1 MTQLGYYGRHR
12 TTVRSPRSGIAYR
25 GFVVVEALVAILIF
39 SLGVLGLVALQTRA
53 VTASADAQYR
63 VQAALLANELI
74 GRMWASDRTPT
85 TLQAQ
90 FDSTQ
95 NGSAFAAWAWQGYN
109 SSANA
114 QQTTAGA
121 ATGSVLATLP
131 MAGGVLMP
139 VVSVTPVTTG
149 TITNSLV
156 TVKLQWQTPNDLKA
170 AVVHSY
176 VTTAQIGG

>member
-1 MTQLGYYGRHR
+1 MKHR
-12 TTVRSPRSGIAYR
+12 TLKKNSGQ

-74 GRMWASDRTPT
+74 GKMWASDRTPA

-95 NGSAFAAWAWQGYN
+95 NGAGYTDWAWQGYDT
-109 SSANA
+109 SAHTH
-114 QQTTAGA
+114 QTIVGA
-121 ATGSVLATLP
+121 ASGSVLATLP

-139 VVSVTPVTTG
+139 VVTVTPVSSG
-149 TITNSLV
+149 TISNSLV
-156 TVKLQWQTPNDLKA
+156 TITLQWQTPNDLKGS
-170 AVVHSY
+170 VVHSY